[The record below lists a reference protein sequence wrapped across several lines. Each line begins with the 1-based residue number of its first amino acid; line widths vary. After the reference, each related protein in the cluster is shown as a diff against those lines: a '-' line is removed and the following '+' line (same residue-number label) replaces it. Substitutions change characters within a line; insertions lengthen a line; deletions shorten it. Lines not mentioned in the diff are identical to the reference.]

1 MKQKEPPATFTLR
14 LPRDL
19 GGQIQHRANAARMS
33 MNAWVLRA
41 IDMALAKGNTEFSV
55 HQSAGDAKP

>member
-1 MKQKEPPATFTLR
+1 MKQKGSPATFTLR

-19 GGQIQHRANAARMS
+19 GGQIQHRADAARMS

-41 IDMALAKGNTEFSV
+41 IDMALANVNNEFSV
-55 HQSAGDAKP
+55 HQGAGDAKQ

>member
-19 GGQIQHRANAARMS
+19 GGQIQKRADATRMS

-41 IDMALAKGNTEFSV
+41 IDMALANGNSDYSV
-55 HQSAGDAKP
+55 HQDAGGAKQ